1 MIVYAAGVFD
11 VIHTGHLNLLKRA
24 KDLGDTLI
32 VGVLSDEAASTYK
45 PAPVMPFGQR
55 IRLTQALEWV
65 DMAIPQE
72 DTDATYL
79 LKQIKPDI
87 LVHGDDHTP
96 DWEIGQTWIE
106 ENGGEYVMLPYT
118 KGVSSSQIK
127 EEIGKI

>member
-32 VGVLSDEAASTYK
+32 VGVLSDEAASAYK

-55 IRLTQALEWV
+55 IRLIQALEWV

-87 LVHGDDHTP
+87 LVHGDDHAP